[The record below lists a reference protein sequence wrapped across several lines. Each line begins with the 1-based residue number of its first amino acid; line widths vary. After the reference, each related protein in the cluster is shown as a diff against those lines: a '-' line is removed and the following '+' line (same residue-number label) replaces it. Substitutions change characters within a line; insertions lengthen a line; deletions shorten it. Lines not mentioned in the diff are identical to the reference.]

1 MSSNGEIRIHPRE
14 PLAEGK
20 LCLFEIRERFERKS
34 VERKV
39 YYDKHDG
46 LYITYKG
53 KRYFEYEFIY

>member
-1 MSSNGEIRIHPRE
+1 MAGNSEIRIHPCE
-14 PLAEGK
+14 TIADGK

-53 KRYFEYEFIY
+53 KRYFEYEFVY

>member
-1 MSSNGEIRIHPRE
+1 MAGNSEIRIHPCE
-14 PLAEGK
+14 PIADGK

-53 KRYFEYEFIY
+53 KRYFEYEFVY

>member
-1 MSSNGEIRIHPRE
+1 MANSEIRIHPLE
-14 PLAEGK
+14 QLAEGK

-53 KRYFEYEFIY
+53 KRYFEYEFVY

>member
-1 MSSNGEIRIHPRE
+1 MASSSEIRVHPCE
-14 PLAEGK
+14 PIADGK